1 MLITYVISLL
11 SFCLVDL
18 SIVERGV
25 LKSSTNSV
33 WDLMCDLS
41 FSNISFFF
49 FVFLRQGFSVVL
61 EPVLELTLI
70 DQAGLELT
78 EICLCLL
85 SAGIKGVSHYSPAH
99 NVSFIYVG
107 ALVLRA

>member
-1 MLITYVISLL
+1 MFL
-11 SFCLVDL
+11 
-18 SIVERGV
+18 
-25 LKSSTNSV
+25 
-33 WDLMCDLS
+33 
-41 FSNISFFF
+41 SFFF
-49 FVFLRQGFSVVL
+49 GFLRQGFSVVL

-85 SAGIKGVSHYSPAH
+85 SAGIKGVSHYSTAH